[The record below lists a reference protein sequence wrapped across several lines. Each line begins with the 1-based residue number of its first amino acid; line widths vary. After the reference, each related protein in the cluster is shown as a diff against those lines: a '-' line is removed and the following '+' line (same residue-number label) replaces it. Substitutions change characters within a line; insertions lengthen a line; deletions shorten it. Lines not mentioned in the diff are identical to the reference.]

1 MAHDFKKSEKA
12 LYSPAK
18 KPHIISIPPMQFIAV
33 RGQGDPNE
41 EGGSYVGAVEMLYG
55 IAYTLKMSYKGDHKI
70 EGFYEYVVPPL
81 EGLWWQKG
89 VMGFDPTRKDQ
100 LHWISMIRVP
110 EFVKE
115 KDFAWAVETATKK
128 KKKDFS
134 KAEFFR
140 YDEGLCVQCM
150 HIGPYDEE
158 LPTVE
163 AMDTYA
169 EQNGYTLDFSRE
181 RMHHEIYLG
190 DPRKTAPVKLKTIL
204 RHPVRKV

>member
-1 MAHDFKKSEKA
+1 MAHDFKKEEKA
-12 LYSPAK
+12 LYAPSK
-18 KPHIISIPPMQFIAV
+18 SPHIITVPPMQFIVV

-41 EGGSYVGAVEMLYG
+41 EGGAYEDALETLYG
-55 IAYTLKMSYKGDHKI
+55 LAYTLKMSYKGEYKI
-70 EGFYEYVVPPL
+70 EGFFEYVVPPL
-81 EGLWWQKG
+81 EGLWWQEG